1 MEEKFQIQIN
11 GSIEGYRLTKEFI
24 NLLETLNKDY
34 FDEFMKFV
42 KRQTLDCYRSIE
54 PRYINDML
62 YRRMNQ
68 YHKVLCELLDRCA
81 PHGYY
86 FGLCNENIRGV
97 YSGDTYGFWKE
108 EEKEKADNLRTLV
121 EKKILEYQEKSNN
134 FSKSSFR
141 WVSNYYDMLRSENL
155 EFKLKVL
162 NNRQL
167 LHWYETIIRQ
177 YNRQG

>member
-1 MEEKFQIQIN
+1 
-11 GSIEGYRLTKEFI
+11 
-24 NLLETLNKDY
+24 
-34 FDEFMKFV
+34 
-42 KRQTLDCYRSIE
+42 
-54 PRYINDML
+54 
-62 YRRMNQ
+62 MNQ

-134 FSKSSFR
+134 FSKFFIFMGTEGIEPPAGGLEPPILPL
-141 WVSNYYDMLRSENL
+141 NYAPV
-155 EFKLKVL
+155 VL
-162 NNRQL
+162 Q
-167 LHWYETIIRQ
+167 EIIDF
-177 YNRQG
+177 